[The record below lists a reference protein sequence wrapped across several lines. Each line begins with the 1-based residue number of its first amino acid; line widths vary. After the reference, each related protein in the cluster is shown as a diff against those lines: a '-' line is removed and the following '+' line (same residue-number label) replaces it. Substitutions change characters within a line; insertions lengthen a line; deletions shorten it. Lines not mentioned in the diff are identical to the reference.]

1 VYPPQRRLLEIPWG
15 KGDLKKQFIKDSLK
29 LSWNFQRAG
38 IGFINTKNNKFTETF
53 LSFLQMT
60 SESIVSL
67 LFFLFLHIYKGK
79 GLSLSDTCNEIDGL
93 YSLFA

>member
-1 VYPPQRRLLEIPWG
+1 MLLAQQLITGTGRGILPTVCILFISLLLVNFTLFCCSQKHVYPPQRRLLEIPWG

-53 LSFLQMT
+53 LSFL
-60 SESIVSL
+60 
-67 LFFLFLHIYKGK
+67 
-79 GLSLSDTCNEIDGL
+79 
-93 YSLFA
+93 